1 MDAYQYVGRT
11 LDKETKKGEIEATSI
26 EAAKSLLRSQK
37 IIVTSIKKKSKGIQL
52 KLLGNG
58 EKVKEKDIV
67 IFTRQFSTMIDA
79 GLPLVQCL
87 GILASQSEKKIFRN
101 ILSKIKEDV
110 EAGSTFADALR
121 KHPKVFDALYA
132 NMVEAGEAGGVLDT
146 VLNRLANYIEKA
158 SALKAKVK
166 KAMVYPLAIISIAVV
181 VVAALL
187 IFVIPTFAKMF
198 SDFGGTLPAP
208 TQMVINMSHFAASWK
223 GGVVVAVVVALI
235 FALRAYRNTEAG
247 RKVTDGLF
255 LRTPIF
261 GDIIRKSAV
270 AKFTRTLGTL
280 ITSGVPILEGL
291 EIVSRTAGNVI
302 IAEAV
307 IVTRTSIAE
316 GKTIAEP
323 LEKTKVFPSM
333 VVQMISV
340 GEATGSLD
348 TMLSKIADFY
358 EIEVD
363 NAVEALTSLM
373 EPALMVVLG
382 GIVGFILIAMY
393 LPIFTL
399 ATAIGS

>member
-1 MDAYQYVGRT
+1 MPAFEYVGKT
-11 LDKETKKGEIEATSI
+11 LNMEVKKGEVEAASI
-26 EAAKSLLRSQK
+26 EAARGLLRTQK
-37 IIVTSIKKKSKGIQL
+37 LIVTSIKQKSKGI
-52 KLLGNG
+52 KFPRKRG
-58 EKVKEKDIV
+58 KAKIKDLV

-87 GILASQSEKKIFRN
+87 AILASQNDKEVFRTT
-101 ILSKIKEDV
+101 LTKIKEDV
-110 EAGSTFADALR
+110 ESGSTFAESLR
-121 KHPKVFDALYA
+121 KHPKVFDDLYA
-132 NMVEAGEAGGVLDT
+132 NMVEAGETGGILDT
-146 VLNRLANYIEKA
+146 VLSRLAVYIEKA
-158 SALKAKVK
+158 SALRAKVK
-166 KAMVYPLAIISIAVV
+166 KAMVYPIAIVCVAVI

-198 SDFGGTLPAP
+198 TDFGGTLPAP
-208 TQMVINMSHFAASWK
+208 TQMVINISNFVGSWK
-223 GGVVVAVVVALI
+223 GFVLLAVIIGII
-235 FALRAYRNTEAG
+235 FGIRSYGKTAQG
-247 RKVTDGLF
+247 RKNIDSL
-255 LRTPIF
+255 LLKLPIF
-261 GDIIRKSAV
+261 GDIIRKSSV

-291 EIVSRTAGNVI
+291 NIVSRTAGNVI
-302 IAEAV
+302 VGEA
-307 IVTRTSIAE
+307 IMMTRSSIAE
-316 GKTIAEP
+316 GKTISEP

-333 VVQMISV
+333 VVQMIAV

-348 TMLSKIADFY
+348 AMLGKIADFY

-399 ATAIGS
+399 ASTIQ

>member
-1 MDAYQYVGRT
+1 MDAFEYVGKT
-11 LDKETKKGEIEATSI
+11 LNREVKKGEIEAASI
-26 EAAKSLLRSQK
+26 EAAKSLLRAQR
-37 IIVTSIKKKSKGIQL
+37 IIVTSIKKKSKGLQL
-52 KLLGNG
+52 KLPGIR
-58 EKVKEKDIV
+58 EKIKERDIV

-87 GILASQSEKKIFRN
+87 GILASQSEKKIMRD

-110 EAGSTFADALR
+110 ETGSTFADALR
-121 KHPKVFDALYA
+121 KHPKIFDDLFA
-132 NMVEAGEAGGVLDT
+132 NMVEAGEAGGILDT
-146 VLNRLANYIEKA
+146 VLNRLASYIEKA

-166 KAMVYPLAIISIAVV
+166 KAMVYPIAIVSVAVV

-198 SDFGGTLPAP
+198 SDFGGVLPAP

-223 GGVVVAVVVALI
+223 GGAIVAIIVALL
-235 FALRAYRNTEAG
+235 FAFRAYRNTPKG
-247 RKVTDGLF
+247 RKTTDTLF
-255 LRTPIF
+255 LKIPIF

-280 ITSGVPILEGL
+280 ITSGVPILEAL
-291 EIVSRTAGNVI
+291 EIVSRTAGNVV
-302 IAEAV
+302 IADAV
-307 IVTRTSIAE
+307 IQTRASIAE
-316 GKTIAEP
+316 GKTISEP
-323 LEKTKVFPSM
+323 LERTKVFPPM

-340 GEATGSLD
+340 GETTGALD
-348 TMLSKIADFY
+348 TMLQKIADFY
-358 EIEVD
+358 DIEVD
-363 NAVEALTSLM
+363 NSVEALTSLM

-399 ATAIGS
+399 ASTIT

>member
-1 MDAYQYVGRT
+1 MPAFEYVGKT
-11 LDKETKKGEIEATSI
+11 LNREVKKGEVEAASI
-26 EAAKSLLRSQK
+26 EAAKGLLRAQK
-37 IIVTSIKKKSKGIQL
+37 IIVTSIKNKSQGIKFPKRQG
-52 KLLGNG
+52 KA
-58 EKVKEKDIV
+58 KEKDLV

-87 GILASQSEKKIFRN
+87 GILASQNDKEIFRTT
-101 ILSKIKEDV
+101 LTKIKEDV
-110 EAGSTFADALR
+110 EGGSTFAESLR
-121 KHPKVFDALYA
+121 KHPRVFDDLYA
-132 NMVEAGEAGGVLDT
+132 NMVEAGETGGILDT
-146 VLNRLANYIEKA
+146 VLNRLAAYIEKA

-166 KAMVYPLAIISIAVV
+166 KAMVYPIAIVSVAVV

-198 SDFGGTLPAP
+198 TDFGGTLPVP

-223 GGVVVAVVVALI
+223 GLVLVAVIVGII
-235 FALRAYRNTEAG
+235 FGIRAYGKTPQG
-247 RKVTDGLF
+247 RKNMDSLMLKLPVM
-255 LRTPIF
+255 

-291 EIVSRTAGNVI
+291 DIVARTAGNVV
-302 IAEAV
+302 IADAV
-307 IVTRTSIAE
+307 IMTRSSIAE
-316 GKTIAEP
+316 GKTISEP

-333 VVQMISV
+333 VVQMIAV

-348 TMLSKIADFY
+348 AMLGKIADFY

-399 ATAIGS
+399 ATTIQ

>member
-166 KAMVYPLAIISIAVV
+166 KAMVYPLAIISIGVV

-198 SDFGGTLPAP
+198 SDFGGTLPVP

-307 IVTRTSIAE
+307 IVTRASIAE

-323 LEKTKVFPSM
+323 LEKTKVFPPM

>member
-1 MDAYQYVGRT
+1 MPAFEYVGKT
-11 LDKETKKGEIEATSI
+11 LNREVRKGEVDAASI
-26 EAAKSLLRSQK
+26 EAARGLLRAQK
-37 IIVTSIKKKSKGIQL
+37 IIVTSIKKKSQGL
-52 KLLGNG
+52 KFPKKEG
-58 EKVKEKDIV
+58 KAKEKDIL

-87 GILASQSEKKIFRN
+87 GILAAQSDKE
-101 ILSKIKEDV
+101 ILKTTLTKIKEDV
-110 EAGSTFADALR
+110 ETGSTFSESLR
-121 KHPKVFDALYA
+121 KHPKVFDDLYA
-132 NMVEAGEAGGVLDT
+132 NMVEAGETGGILDT
-146 VLNRLANYIEKA
+146 VLNRLAAYIEKA

-166 KAMVYPLAIISIAVV
+166 KAAVYPIAILSVAVV

-198 SDFGGTLPAP
+198 SDFGGTLPVP

-223 GGVVVAVVVALI
+223 GLVVVAVVVGII
-235 FALRAYRNTEAG
+235 FAIRAYGKTSAG
-247 RKVTDGLF
+247 RKNIDKLVLK
-255 LRTPIF
+255 LPIF

-291 EIVSRTAGNVI
+291 DIVARTAGNVT
-302 IAEAV
+302 IADA
-307 IVTRTSIAE
+307 IMMTRISIAE
-316 GKTIAEP
+316 GKTISEP
-323 LEKTKVFPSM
+323 LEKTKVFPPM
-333 VVQMISV
+333 VVQMIAV

-348 TMLSKIADFY
+348 AMLGKIADFY

-363 NAVEALTSLM
+363 NAVDALTSLM

-382 GIVGFILIAMY
+382 GVVGFILIAMY

-399 ATAIGS
+399 ATSIS